1 MTILS
6 RRQTL
11 TGLGAA
17 LALPCVRPSWAQA
30 GTVNIY
36 NWADYIGETTIA
48 DFEAATGISA
58 VYDTYSSAEELQAK
72 TLAGSTGYDVVFTA
86 GMMLTDAVNGLWLYR
101 LARNTQ
107 RHSVRAMRRLALAIA
122 TRSILPLMFVGL
134 PHLFGTWLMF
144 SAPDLSVAGR

>member
-58 VYDTYSSAEELQAK
+58 VYDTYSSAE
-72 TLAGSTGYDVVFTA
+72 
-86 GMMLTDAVNGLWLYR
+86 
-101 LARNTQ
+101 
-107 RHSVRAMRRLALAIA
+107 
-122 TRSILPLMFVGL
+122 
-134 PHLFGTWLMF
+134 
-144 SAPDLSVAGR
+144 